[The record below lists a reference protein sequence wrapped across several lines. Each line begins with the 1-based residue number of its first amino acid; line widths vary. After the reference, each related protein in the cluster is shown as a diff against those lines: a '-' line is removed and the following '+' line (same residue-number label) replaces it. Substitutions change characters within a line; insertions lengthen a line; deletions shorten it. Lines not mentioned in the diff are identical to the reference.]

1 MAAFLVEIFG
11 KFLKKPVFLV
21 QKCGKSPKT
30 YLKNTFYFIFQ
41 IPVRHQL
48 IVTIFTKAKALKK
61 VLYTVILE
69 NLSHQS
75 DPLAYEIS
83 VFLAH

>member
-1 MAAFLVEIFG
+1 MWEVTKNLP
-11 KFLKKPVFLV
+11 KK
-21 QKCGKSPKT
+21 
-30 YLKNTFYFIFQ
+30 YRYFIFQ
-41 IPVRHQL
+41 IPVGHQL